1 MATTNEV
8 SKAMQAAPKAISVQ
22 DLINKSVK
30 ELGRALP
37 DHMSAERLAR
47 IALTSIRLNP
57 KLGQCTPESFIGA
70 LFTAAQIG
78 IEPVG
83 GRAYIIPYQNNRKKA
98 DGSWHSVMEAQFQL
112 GYKGVAELFYRH
124 EKAVELAWGIVHE
137 KDEFSY
143 ELGTGA
149 TLKHKPSM
157 KDRGAPI
164 AYWVMATLNNGGKPF
179 AVMSY
184 DDCRAHGMKHS
195 KSVDKK
201 TGNFQPSSPW
211 ATSFDSMALKTVLVQ
226 LAKLLPLSVELQR
239 AIATDE
245 TSRDFR
251 AGIENALDLPDTT
264 DWTKDAV
271 DVKVETSNVLD
282 DAEAGTAQEP
292 E

>member
-1 MATTNEV
+1 M
-8 SKAMQAAPKAISVQ
+8 
-22 DLINKSVK
+22 
-30 ELGRALP
+30 
-37 DHMSAERLAR
+37 
-47 IALTSIRLNP
+47 
-57 KLGQCTPESFIGA
+57 GA

-83 GRAYIIPYQNNRKKA
+83 GRAYILPYQNNRKKP

-112 GYKGVAELFYRH
+112 GYKGIAELFYRH

-137 KDEFSY
+137 NDEFSY

-149 TLKHKPSM
+149 SLKHKPAL
-157 KDRGAPI
+157 KDRGSPI
-164 AYWVMATLNNGGKPF
+164 AYWVMAKLNNGGKPF

-184 DDCRAHGMKHS
+184 DDCKAHGLKHS

-239 AIATDE
+239 AISADE

-251 AGIENALDLPDTT
+251 AGIENALDLPVTT

-271 DVKVETSNVLD
+271 DVKVEDKD
-282 DAEAGTAQEP
+282 DEAGTAQEP

>member
-8 SKAMQAAPKAISVQ
+8 SKAVQAAPKAISVQ

-57 KLGQCTPESFIGA
+57 KLGQCTTESFIGA

-83 GRAYIIPYQNNRKKA
+83 GRAYILPYQNNRKKA

-149 TLKHKPSM
+149 TLKHKPAM

-184 DDCRAHGMKHS
+184 DDCRAHGLKHS

-271 DVKVETSNVLD
+271 DVKAEPSTMINE
-282 DAEAGTAQEP
+282 AEAGTAQEP
-292 E
+292 D